1 MKIGIVAKPHS
12 TQLAATLKEVVQW
25 LRSRNC
31 ETIVEGSIAQA
42 SPLNDV
48 LTAPR
53 EKIPELVD
61 VIVVFGGDGTMLSVA
76 RSIQGRNTQ
85 ILGVNVGSL
94 GFLTETTLDE
104 LYPVLE
110 RLLAGKHTT
119 SRRSMLKIDVHHTNG
134 RVETYHALNDIV
146 INKGAV
152 ARIISMDTFVN
163 EDFITNFL
171 ADGMIISTPT
181 GSTAYSLSA
190 GGPVLYPTL
199 DSVVM
204 TPICSH
210 TLTNRPLVIPAE
222 SSIRVVVKS
231 GEDVML
237 TVDGQV
243 GVPLTEGDEIHCTQS
258 EYQINLI
265 QSGDKGFF
273 DVLREKL
280 KWGER

>member
-1 MKIGIVAKPHS
+1 MKIGIVAKPHR
-12 TQLAATLKEVVQW
+12 TEFAATLNEVVQW
-25 LRSRNC
+25 LRSRDC
-31 ETIVEGSIAQA
+31 ATIVEESIVQV
-42 SPLNDV
+42 SPLGDV

-76 RSIQGRNTQ
+76 RSVQGRKTQ

-110 RLLAGKHTT
+110 RVLAGKHTT
-119 SRRSMLKIDVHHTNG
+119 DRRSMLEIDVHHTNG
-134 RVETYHALNDIV
+134 TVGTYHALNDVV

-152 ARIISMDTFVN
+152 ARIISMDAFVN
-163 EDFITNFL
+163 EDFIANFL

-210 TLTNRPLVIPAE
+210 TLANRPLVIPAE
-222 SSIRVVVKS
+222 SSVRVVVKS

-243 GVPLTEGDEIHCTQS
+243 GVPLTEGDEIRCTQS
-258 EYQINLI
+258 EYQIDLI
-265 QSGDKGFF
+265 QPGDKGFF

>member
-1 MKIGIVAKPHS
+1 MDSHRPARAGMLG
-12 TQLAATLKEVVQW
+12 LAALLFCAAVPDAV
-25 LRSRNC
+25 
-31 ETIVEGSIAQA
+31 I
-42 SPLNDV
+42 
-48 LTAPR
+48 TAPR

-76 RSIQGRNTQ
+76 RGNQGRNTRL
-85 ILGVNVGSL
+85 LGVNVGSL

-110 RLLAGKHTT
+110 RLLARKHTT
-119 SRRSMLKIDVHHTNG
+119 DRRSMLKIEVHHTNG
-134 RVETYHALNDIV
+134 TVETYHALNDIV
-146 INKGAV
+146 INKGAL
-152 ARIISMDTFVN
+152 ARIISMDAFVN
-163 EDFITNFL
+163 EDFIANFL

-190 GGPVLYPTL
+190 GGPILYPTL

-222 SSIRVVVKS
+222 NSIRVVVKS

-243 GVPLTEGDEIHCTQS
+243 GVALSEGEEIRCTQS
-258 EYQINLI
+258 EYQIDLI
-265 QSGDKGFF
+265 HHGDKGFF
-273 DVLREKL
+273 DVLREKF

>member
-12 TQLAATLKEVVQW
+12 KDVAATLNEMIEW
-25 LRSRNC
+25 LQSRDC
-31 ETIVEGSIAQA
+31 EITVEESIAQD
-42 SPLNDV
+42 SPPDNV

-53 EKIPELVD
+53 EKIPELAD

-76 RSIQGRNTQ
+76 RSVRGQNTP

-104 LYPVLE
+104 LYPTLE
-110 RLLAGKHTT
+110 RLLEGKHTT
-119 SRRSMLKIDVHHTNG
+119 RRRSMLKAGVHHADGT
-134 RVETYHALNDIV
+134 VETYHALNDV
-146 INKGAV
+146 VVSKTAV
-152 ARIISMDTFVN
+152 ARIISMDAFVN
-163 EDFITNFL
+163 DDFIANFP

-190 GGPVLYPTL
+190 GGPILYPSL
-199 DSVVM
+199 DSLVM

-222 SSIRVVVKS
+222 SSIRVVVRS

-243 GVPLTEGDEIHCTQS
+243 GVPLREGEEIRCTQS
-258 EYQINLI
+258 EYQIDLI
-265 QSGDKGFF
+265 HHGDRGFF
-273 DVLREKL
+273 DVLREKF

>member
-1 MKIGIVAKPHS
+1 MKIGIVAKPHRPDF
-12 TQLAATLKEVVQW
+12 AAALEEVLQW
-25 LRSRNC
+25 LRSRDC
-31 ETIVEGSIAQA
+31 EIIVEDSIVQTLA
-42 SPLNDV
+42 LEEV
-48 LTAPR
+48 VTATR
-53 EKIPELVD
+53 ENLADLVD

-76 RSIQGRNTQ
+76 RSIQGRAAQ
-85 ILGVNVGSL
+85 ILGVNMGSL
-94 GFLTETTLDE
+94 GFLTEITLDE
-104 LYPVLE
+104 LYPALE
-110 RLLAGKHTT
+110 QLLAGKHTID
-119 SRRSMLKIDVHHTNG
+119 RRSMLKIEVHDTNG
-134 RVETYHALNDIV
+134 SVRTYHALNDVV

-152 ARIISMDTFVN
+152 ARIISMDAFIN
-163 EDFITNFL
+163 EDFIANFL

-190 GGPVLYPTL
+190 GGPILYPTL
-199 DSVVM
+199 DSVVL

-222 SSIRVVVKS
+222 SSIRVVVRS

-243 GVPLTEGDEIHCTQS
+243 GVALKEGEEIRCTRS
-258 EYQINLI
+258 EYQIELI
-265 QSGDKGFF
+265 QPGNKGFF